1 MEELKNEMEEVKELK
16 NEQCSI
22 IESLLKDRRIDTPSK
37 ELTQSR
43 SRNRLPSPPHAGV
56 KEGDLGRP
64 PGPESD
70 YRVDRYFYS
79 SCRIITTLYNNY
91 FILGQ
96 KQQQQS

>member
-16 NEQCSI
+16 NKQCSI

-43 SRNRLPSPPHAGV
+43 SRNRLPSPSHAGV

-70 YRVDRYFYS
+70 CQVLLF
-79 SCRIITTLYNNY
+79 IMQNNY
-91 FILGQ
+91 NFV
-96 KQQQQS
+96 